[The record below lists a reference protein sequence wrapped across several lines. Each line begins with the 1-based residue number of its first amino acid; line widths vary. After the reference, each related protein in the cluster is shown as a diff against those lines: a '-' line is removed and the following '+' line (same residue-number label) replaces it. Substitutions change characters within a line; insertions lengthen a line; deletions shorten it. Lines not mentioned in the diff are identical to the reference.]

1 MKQLKETVGA
11 CSVLA
16 LGRSSPIPQSS
27 YSPEEIQRK
36 FMTYY
41 NPDNININYPENQF
55 IESLSMTNENYFYYP
70 PPFFA
75 FDAPATTPITT
86 STVTTTTTTN
96 NTNNNNLSPISPPES
111 CSNLNDLTD
120 TFTSTSHPSDFTNTS
135 NNDHHHHHHHHHHH
149 QHPSSLPIKLE
160 SSRCPLDH
168 DYNIALSLTKDLSI
182 NSLSSYSPTG
192 TPMLSPLTDCFSLHN
207 VAEPYVNI
215 LSPTPDSIISE
226 EKFTSNQSQND
237 DHHQQIF
244 DLDNFT
250 FDPRDY
256 FNFESFVSDAVRRK
270 SLDDAIFLRRISSTT
285 PIKSEISFQQQLNRR
300 RSLPSEFTQQRLQ
313 IEDDFSEMA
322 AMSTSSS
329 SSLSPL
335 LPSSSSSSS
344 SSTIPTPASTSTPQK
359 STKTKQ
365 PRKSSKSLAPFA
377 CPHEHCSKT
386 FTRQYNLK
394 SHLRTHTD
402 ERPFICNYPGCP
414 RAFARQHDLKRHQK
428 LHLGLKPHVCSN
440 CGRAFARLDA
450 LNRHLRSDN
459 AAQCAQVT
467 MANNNNSSIGK
478 LFKSSNI

>member
-1 MKQLKETVGA
+1 
-11 CSVLA
+11 
-16 LGRSSPIPQSS
+16 
-27 YSPEEIQRK
+27 
-36 FMTYY
+36 
-41 NPDNININYPENQF
+41 
-55 IESLSMTNENYFYYP
+55 
-70 PPFFA
+70 
-75 FDAPATTPITT
+75 
-86 STVTTTTTTN
+86 
-96 NTNNNNLSPISPPES
+96 
-111 CSNLNDLTD
+111 
-120 TFTSTSHPSDFTNTS
+120 
-135 NNDHHHHHHHHHHH
+135 
-149 QHPSSLPIKLE
+149 
-160 SSRCPLDH
+160 
-168 DYNIALSLTKDLSI
+168 
-182 NSLSSYSPTG
+182 
-192 TPMLSPLTDCFSLHN
+192 MLSPLTDCFSLHN
-207 VAEPYVNI
+207 VVEPSYVNI

-237 DHHQQIF
+237 DHHQLF
-244 DLDNFT
+244 DLDT
-250 FDPRDY
+250 FPFDARDY

-285 PIKSEISFQQQLNRR
+285 PIKSELSFQQQLNRR
-300 RSLPSEFTQQRLQ
+300 RSLPSEFSQQRIQ
-313 IEDDFSEMA
+313 IEDDFSQSTD
-322 AMSTSSS
+322 MSTSSS
-329 SSLSPL
+329 SSLSSLSPL
-335 LPSSSSSSS
+335 LPSSS

-359 STKTKQ
+359 TTKTKQ

-402 ERPFICNYPGCP
+402 ERPFVCTYPGCP

-428 LHLGLKPHVCSN
+428 LHLGLKPHVCGN